1 MPAILVCS
9 LARLHDTVAAHDASH
24 VATLINAATPVERPA
39 SIPAERHLFIG
50 MSDITEAMDG
60 HILPGE
66 SHVRQFLNFAQG
78 WGARREKPMVVH
90 CWAGISRSTAGA
102 FIAACALAPDMNEE
116 VWAQQIRDRSP
127 TATPNARLVALADDM
142 LGRGGRMVD
151 AISAIGR
158 GVDVQVWDGVPFRLD
173 LPPVAQR

>member
-1 MPAILVCS
+1 
-9 LARLHDTVAAHDASH
+9 
-24 VATLINAATPVERPA
+24 
-39 SIPAERHLFIG
+39 
-50 MSDITEAMDG
+50 
-60 HILPGE
+60 
-66 SHVRQFLNFAQG
+66 LNFAQG

-102 FIAACALAPDMNEE
+102 FIAACALVPDMNEE
-116 VWAQQIRDRSP
+116 VWAQQIRERSP

-158 GVDVQVWDGVPFRLD
+158 GIDVQVWDGVPFRLD